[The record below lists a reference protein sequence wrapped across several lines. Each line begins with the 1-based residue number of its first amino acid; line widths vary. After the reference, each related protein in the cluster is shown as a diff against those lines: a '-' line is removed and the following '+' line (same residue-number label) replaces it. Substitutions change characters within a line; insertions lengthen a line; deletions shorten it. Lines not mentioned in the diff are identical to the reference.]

1 MKIYI
6 IQYVAYGDRE
16 KTVQVFNNF
25 FTTRKSADEVAKQLR
40 ACGHKSV
47 KIVPLVQ
54 EWRLRYWRDKRK
66 NALHQYNS

>member
-6 IQYVAYGDRE
+6 ITYVAYGDRN

-25 FTTRKSADEVAKQLR
+25 FITRKSAEETAQQLR

-47 KIVPLVQ
+47 NIVSLTQ
-54 EWRLRYWRDKRK
+54 E
-66 NALHQYNS
+66 